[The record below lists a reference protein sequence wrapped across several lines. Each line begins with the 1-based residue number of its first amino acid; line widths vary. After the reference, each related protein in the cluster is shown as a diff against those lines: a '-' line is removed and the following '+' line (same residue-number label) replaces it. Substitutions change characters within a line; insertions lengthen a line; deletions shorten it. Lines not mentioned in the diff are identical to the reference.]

1 MSTTSLILLITAIA
15 VTPIYSAQ
23 SSGAVKV
30 GDDCDLG
37 TRHRIGKGSYYEEC
51 VSKYETAGCFAS
63 WETDESAQFVK
74 HSETIDRMYK
84 NNAVG
89 FRYKCEM
96 SNGYISFA
104 PIGCVL
110 NKKDGLELLELN
122 ASGQLDN
129 GQNVKCKQN
138 NEGEFSF
145 EFGSEAAAG
154 ANSQ

>member
-1 MSTTSLILLITAIA
+1 MSPTFALFILGLAAST
-15 VTPIYSAQ
+15 VS
-23 SSGAVKV
+23 AVKI

-37 TRHRIGKGSYYEEC
+37 NRRRIGKGSYYEEC
-51 VSKYETAGCFAS
+51 VSKFETAGCFAS
-63 WETDESAQFVK
+63 WEQDAQAQFVK
-74 HSETIDRMYK
+74 HGETIDRMYK

-110 NKKDGLELLELN
+110 NKKDGLALLELN

-145 EFGSEAAAG
+145 EFGSEAPQQ
-154 ANSQ
+154 NN

>member
-1 MSTTSLILLITAIA
+1 MSSTFALIVIGIVALT
-15 VTPIYSAQ
+15 V
-23 SSGAVKV
+23 SSVKV
-30 GDDCDLG
+30 GDDCELNN
-37 TRHRIGKGSYYEEC
+37 RRRIGKGSYYEEC

-63 WETDESAQFVK
+63 WEKDEKAQFVK
-74 HSETIDRMYK
+74 HGETIDRMYK
-84 NNAVG
+84 GNSVG

-110 NKKDGLELLELN
+110 NKKQGLELLELN
-122 ASGQLDN
+122 GNGQLDN

-145 EFGSEAAAG
+145 EFGSEATPK
-154 ANSQ
+154 N

>member
-1 MSTTSLILLITAIA
+1 MSSTLALFTAIVLMA
-15 VTPIYSAQ
+15 
-23 SSGAVKV
+23 SSTVLSLKV

-37 TRHRIGKGSYYEEC
+37 NRRRIGKGSYYEAC

-63 WETDESAQFVK
+63 WEQDEKSQFVK
-74 HSETIDRMYK
+74 NEETIDRMYK

-110 NKKDGLELLELN
+110 NKKAGLELLELN

-129 GQNVKCKQN
+129 RQNVKCKQN

-145 EFGSEAAAG
+145 EFGSEAQKK
-154 ANSQ
+154 N

>member
-1 MSTTSLILLITAIA
+1 MSSTTFALFAAIILTA
-15 VTPIYSAQ
+15 S
-23 SSGAVKV
+23 AVKI
-30 GDDCDLG
+30 GDDCSLG
-37 TRHRIGKGSYYEEC
+37 DRQRIGKGSYYEEC

-63 WETDESAQFVK
+63 WEKNEKSQFVS
-74 HSETIDRMYK
+74 HGETIDRMYK
-84 NNAVG
+84 GNSVG

-110 NKKDGLELLELN
+110 NKKQGLELLELN
-122 ASGQLDN
+122 GSGQLDN

-145 EFGSEAAAG
+145 EFGSDASVK
-154 ANSQ
+154 N